1 MLESGVS
8 GEDRV
13 VGLDDGAGQ
22 LGCRVYTEL
31 ELGLFAVVSGETLEE
46 ESAETGTGTTA
57 ERVEDEEALKTRA
70 GIGELAH
77 AIECLVDE
85 LLAHGVVTTR
95 V

>member
-1 MLESGVS
+1 MS

-46 ESAETGTGTTA
+46 ESAETGAGSTT
-57 ERVEDEEALKTRA
+57 EGVEDKETLETRA
-70 GIGELAH
+70 VLGEATKPVH
-77 AIECLVDE
+77 DGVDE